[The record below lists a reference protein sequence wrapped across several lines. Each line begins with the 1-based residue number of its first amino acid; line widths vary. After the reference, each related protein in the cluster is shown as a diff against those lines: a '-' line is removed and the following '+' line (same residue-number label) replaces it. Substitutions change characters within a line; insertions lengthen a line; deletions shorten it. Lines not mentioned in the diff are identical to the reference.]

1 MKKFLSFVVIFC
13 ISVNCAFAEKVTKTK
28 LPNGQTVI
36 VKEIHSN
43 PVVMVDT
50 WVKTGSVDE
59 NDQNNGVAHFLEH
72 LFFKGSKNY
81 PNNDFDKIL
90 VGIGS
95 EFSSTIE
102 DSSLIIKA
110 YNNLSEFYYT
120 EDGGISYYPCN
131 TNINFCKK
139 KNSASK

>member
-90 VGIGS
+90 EAKGAVTNAATSNDYTHFYILIPYQNILHFCLHLYHKTDIGNN
-95 EFSSTIE
+95 TI
-102 DSSLIIKA
+102 
-110 YNNLSEFYYT
+110 
-120 EDGGISYYPCN
+120 
-131 TNINFCKK
+131 
-139 KNSASK
+139 